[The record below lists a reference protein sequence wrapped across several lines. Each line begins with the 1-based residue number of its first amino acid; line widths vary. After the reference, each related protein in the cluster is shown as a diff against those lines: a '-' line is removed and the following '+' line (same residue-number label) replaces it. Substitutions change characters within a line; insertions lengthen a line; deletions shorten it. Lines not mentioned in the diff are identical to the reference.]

1 MTSFACDQN
10 TSHYQIL
17 AFKPGFLQVNQTV
30 YTQSI
35 ILTPSALY
43 DWAVTT
49 IDELS
54 IVSLQKII
62 DIKPALLLIGTGETL
77 IFPDMATYGPLI
89 NEGIGVEIMNTAA
102 ACRTFSALSA
112 ENRNVAAALI
122 V

>member
-30 YTQSI
+30 YTKSI
-35 ILTPSALY
+35 ILTPSVLY
-43 DWAVTT
+43 DWAIIT
-49 IDELS
+49 IHTLS
-54 IVSLQKII
+54 IASLQKII
-62 DIKPALLLIGTGETL
+62 EIKPTLLIIGTGETL
-77 IFPDMATYGPLI
+77 IFPDIATYGPLI
-89 NEGIGVEIMNTAA
+89 NEGIGVEIMHTAA

-112 ENRNVAAALI
+112 ENRHVAAALI